1 MAIAVTDF
9 PTADDVELL
18 ARIDA
23 WVAVATTCPV
33 ARGDTGQPPVL
44 DLEPSLHTADWWAL
58 TPQAEA
64 HLDRLRKKIEVARRL
79 CRYYLPDL
87 SRAAAPAPLSATG
100 AQRLC
105 ALLLRA
111 AVLRRDARY
120 LNSALKLLDGVLGRD
135 DLAFPAEL
143 GALAHAT
150 LDALAPLVTRAA

>member
-1 MAIAVTDF
+1 MAMAATEF
-9 PTADDVELL
+9 STGDDVELL

-23 WVAVATTCPV
+23 WVAVATACPV
-33 ARGDTGQPPVL
+33 TGRDIGEPPVL
-44 DLEPSLHTADWWAL
+44 DLETILYTTDWWAL

-87 SRAAAPAPLSATG
+87 SRAAAPTPLSAAG
-100 AQRLC
+100 IQRLC

-143 GALAHAT
+143 RALAHAA
-150 LDALAPLVTRAA
+150 LDALAPPAPGAA